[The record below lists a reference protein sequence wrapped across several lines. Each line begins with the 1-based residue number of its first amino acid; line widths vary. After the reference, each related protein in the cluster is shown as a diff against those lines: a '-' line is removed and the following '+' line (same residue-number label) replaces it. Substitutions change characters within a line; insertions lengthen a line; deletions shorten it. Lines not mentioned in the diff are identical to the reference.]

1 MYQKQRI
8 QMLMNILI
16 SENSR
21 QLTPTRINET
31 IVPVRVLNEITPPQ
45 TKCILGSR
53 DRMVVGFITIYA
65 INAYHH

>member
-1 MYQKQRI
+1 
-8 QMLMNILI
+8 MLMNILI

-45 TKCILGSR
+45 TKRILGSR
-53 DRMVVGFITIYA
+53 DRMVVGFITTYA

>member
-1 MYQKQRI
+1 MYQKPRI

-16 SENSR
+16 FANPR

-31 IVPVRVLNEITPPQ
+31 IVHVLNDITPPQ
-45 TKCILGSR
+45 TKRILGRRS
-53 DRMVVGFITIYA
+53 RMVVGFITTYA